1 MINLP
6 KGTDISIFNLL
17 SPRIVPYESIESIIW
32 KYDISKPIYFIYGKD
47 DWNDYSG
54 VLRM

>member
-6 KGTDISIFNLL
+6 RGTDISIFSLL
-17 SPRIVPYESIESIIW
+17 NSRIVPYESIESIIW
-32 KYDISKPIYFIYGKD
+32 KYDITKPIYFIYGKD